1 MVNRTGLS
9 DGQWEIFYALLLQ
22 NGRVYV
28 GPLEKCRRFLNAV
41 LWILRSG
48 AQWRLLPA
56 SLGKWN
62 SVFKRFS
69 RWCQQDVWKSLHT
82 GCSQYPDLQQ
92 VLIDSTITRA
102 HACAAGAAG
111 SSSEAEALG
120 RSKGG
125 FTTKIHAI
133 TDALGN
139 PLDFILT
146 AGQASDIGQAENLLA
161 LTPEGAEALLADK
174 GYDSDAFVQ
183 AVQEKGLEVVIPP
196 KSNRNHPRICDW
208 VVYKERHLIECFF
221 NKIKHYRRV
230 FSCYEKTAKN
240 YMGFLRLVSALIW
253 TR

>member
-1 MVNRTGLS
+1 MNNRTELS
-9 DGQWEIFYALLLQ
+9 DHQWEIFYAILVQ
-22 NGRVYV
+22 DGRIHV
-28 GPLEKCRRFLNAV
+28 GAREKCRRFLNAV

-69 RWCQQDVWKSLHT
+69 RWCKQEVWKSLHA

-111 SSSEAEALG
+111 STSEAEALG

-174 GYDSDAFVQ
+174 GYDCDVFIQAISD
-183 AVQEKGLEVVIPP
+183 KGLEPIIPP
-196 KSNRNHPRICDW
+196 KSNRNNPRTCDW
-208 VVYKERHLIECFF
+208 VIYKERHLIECFF

-230 FSCYEKTAKN
+230 FSRYDKMARN
-240 YMGFLRLVSALIW
+240 YMGFLHFVSALIW